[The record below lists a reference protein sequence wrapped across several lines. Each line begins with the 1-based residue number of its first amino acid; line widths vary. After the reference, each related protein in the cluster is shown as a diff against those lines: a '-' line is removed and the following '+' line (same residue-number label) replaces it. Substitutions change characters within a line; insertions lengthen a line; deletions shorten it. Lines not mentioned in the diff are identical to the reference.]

1 MIDIL
6 SYGMIVSA
14 AILALVYGLPAWLV
28 YRKRPPVRV
37 IVNVKPPMLY
47 SEDHIDQPAYLR
59 RKKDEE

>member
-6 SYGMIVSA
+6 SYGMIASA

-37 IVNVKPPMLY
+37 IVNFRPPMLY

-59 RKKDEE
+59 RDTEEE

>member
-1 MIDIL
+1 MIA
-6 SYGMIVSA
+6 GA
-14 AILALVYGLPAWLV
+14 AFLALFYGLPAWLV

-47 SEDHIDQPAYLR
+47 SENHIDRPAYLR